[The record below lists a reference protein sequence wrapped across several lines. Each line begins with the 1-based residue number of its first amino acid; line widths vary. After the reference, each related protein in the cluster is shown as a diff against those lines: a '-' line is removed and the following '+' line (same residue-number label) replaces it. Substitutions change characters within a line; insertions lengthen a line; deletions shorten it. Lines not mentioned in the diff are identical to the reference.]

1 MFLLNTCQFLNNPED
16 EKKCLTRND
25 ELHSLVSPVLF
36 PAPGD
41 ETRFYFYRF
50 ESTSFTQNLSLEL
63 FLPTRTA
70 LWTRHLHVCF
80 KNITHLTVKS
90 RINCYLSFLYLQSSF
105 STNSYYFPFALL
117 IRYKHF
123 NYNTLHY
130 NICIFKPRVNTYP
143 LKNPPLSNHT
153 LYTLSNLY
161 KQ

>member
-1 MFLLNTCQFLNNPED
+1 MSN
-16 EKKCLTRND
+16 KKWWA
-25 ELHSLVSPVLF
+25 SFFSF
-36 PAPGD
+36 
-41 ETRFYFYRF
+41 
-50 ESTSFTQNLSLEL
+50 TSFVPCSRRWDAILLLQIRINVIYPKSLPRT
-63 FLPTRTA
+63 FFPTRTA